1 MQAAA
6 AERSAAVRKA
16 YAQAAASVAKTAPEA
31 RAAKMVQEAVDMYH
45 EPGNLGAWLHAEHC
59 RLQ

>member
-31 RAAKMVQEAVDMYH
+31 RAAKMVQEAVDMYR
-45 EPGNLGAWLHAEHC
+45 EPGDLGAWLHAEQF
-59 RLQ
+59 LP